1 LEKIKITTMEKGEIM
16 AQHMKIENW
25 KDQKW
30 FPKLMKRVKWIVKYS
45 SGNTSSYKFEKYL
58 NRVKI
63 LPSEYCTD
71 VHGNEEGNLAL
82 SYKTTLNDNLDDDN
96 KSLLLNECGIEIH
109 SKSRGCT
116 QNKLIQVY
124 LVA

>member
-1 LEKIKITTMEKGEIM
+1 MEKGEIM

-45 SGNTSSYKFEKYL
+45 SGNISSYKFEKYL

-71 VHGNEEGNLAL
+71 VHGNKEGNLAL

-96 KSLLLNECGIEIH
+96 ESLLLNECGIEIH
-109 SKSRGCT
+109 SKSRGRT